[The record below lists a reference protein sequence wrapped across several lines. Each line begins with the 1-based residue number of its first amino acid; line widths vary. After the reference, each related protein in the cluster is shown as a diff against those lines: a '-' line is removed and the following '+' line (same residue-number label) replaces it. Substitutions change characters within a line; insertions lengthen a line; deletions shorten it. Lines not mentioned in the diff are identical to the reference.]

1 MGQILDW
8 GESRLLVLKLT
19 NFANHGWKYHNPG
32 SHQFLQLLIFFYYI
46 WSLIFALLRFNM
58 KTYIFRST
66 QLTLYCLDLLIFL
79 FNLTLLCSSS
89 PHDCV
94 IFHCKNLELV
104 PDQMIYVLVMKI
116 FFCGK
121 AGPLECKNVWR
132 GQAYILS
139 GKCVGLFNNMSKHGK
154 E

>member
-1 MGQILDW
+1 
-8 GESRLLVLKLT
+8 
-19 NFANHGWKYHNPG
+19 
-32 SHQFLQLLIFFYYI
+32 
-46 WSLIFALLRFNM
+46 M

-66 QLTLYCLDLLIFL
+66 QLTLYCLDLPIFL

-104 PDQMIYVLVMKI
+104 PDQMIYVLVMNI

-121 AGPLECKNVWR
+121 AGPLECQKFWW

-139 GKCVGLFNNMSKHGK
+139 KVGNKWVMTSGRMWLDL
-154 E
+154 